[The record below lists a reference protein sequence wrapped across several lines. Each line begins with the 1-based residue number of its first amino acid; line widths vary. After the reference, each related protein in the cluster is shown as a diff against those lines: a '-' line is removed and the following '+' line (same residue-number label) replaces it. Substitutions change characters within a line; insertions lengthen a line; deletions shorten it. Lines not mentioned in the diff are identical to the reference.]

1 VTTSARA
8 TPVPGSFKQSSN
20 YVQTLARGLDVIRAF
35 DRDRPEM
42 SLSEVAERVGLA
54 RAVVRRLLMTLEYL
68 GFVGRRDRMFFLTP
82 RTLELG
88 YRYLAGLG
96 LPELAHPLM
105 RALADHVDESCSM
118 SVLDGRDIVYV
129 QRIPVRK
136 VMAVTLTVGARLPA
150 YCASMGRVLLAGHDD
165 AFLETWLRGK
175 RFPALTPFTLTDA
188 GAIARE
194 VARVREQGFAYTEQE
209 MELGLCS
216 VAVPVRD
223 GTGTVIA
230 ALNVGM
236 PFRDGARDRMMQ
248 TVLPALRATA
258 AEITQAWAA
267 SHPASQP
274 AMPPLPRRSR

>member
-1 VTTSARA
+1 MPSTLREPAA
-8 TPVPGSFKQSSN
+8 EPPFKKTPN

-42 SLSEVAERVGLA
+42 SLSEIAERVGLA

-68 GFVGRRDRMFFLTP
+68 GFVGRRDRLFFLTP

-88 YRYLAGLG
+88 YRYLASLG

-105 RALADHVDESCSM
+105 RALADEVDESCSM

-150 YCASMGRVLLAGHDD
+150 YCASMGRVLLAGQSD
-165 AFLETWLRGK
+165 AAVAAWLKGR
-175 RFPALTPFTLTDA
+175 RFPALTPFTLTDPA
-188 GAIARE
+188 AIAAEIR
-194 VARVREQGFAYTEQE
+194 RVREQGFARTEQE

-223 GTGTVIA
+223 GTGCVIA

-236 PFRDGARDRMMQ
+236 PFREGARDWMMEK
-248 TVLPALRATA
+248 VLPALRVTSA
-258 AEITQAWAA
+258 AITQSWAA
-267 SHPASQP
+267 AHPA
-274 AMPPLPRRSR
+274 RRP

>member
-1 VTTSARA
+1 MTTSARETTA
-8 TPVPGSFKQSSN
+8 EPSFIKSSN

-42 SLSEVAERVGLA
+42 PLSEIAERVKLA

-68 GFVGRRDRMFFLTP
+68 GFVGHRDRMFFLTP

-88 YRYLAGLG
+88 YRYLASLG

-105 RALADHVDESCSM
+105 RALADEVDESSSL
-118 SVLDGRDIVYV
+118 SVLDARDIVYV

-136 VMAVTLTVGARLPA
+136 VMALTLTVGARLPA
-150 YCASMGRVLLAGHDD
+150 FAASMGRVLLAGRDD
-165 AFLETWLRGK
+165 AFVEAWLKGK

-188 GAIARE
+188 AAIHRE
-194 VARVREQGFAYTEQE
+194 IRKVREQGFAYTEQE

-223 GTGTVIA
+223 GTGAVIA

-236 PFRDGARDRMMQ
+236 PFRDGSRDRMLHV
-248 TVLPALRATA
+248 VLPAVRITA
-258 AEITQAWAA
+258 AAISQSWSAA
-267 SHPASQP
+267 HPAS
-274 AMPPLPRRSR
+274 RSNGRHAR